1 MLNIWYP
8 CISVCPLTKSLIT
21 LSEWW
26 RIPLGKLLIFEKSCH
41 SLFKKK
47 STYSCLIFT
56 EFVYYYL
63 KASYSYSHEIINRLE
78 SLSH

>member
-26 RIPLGKLLIFEKSCH
+26 RIPLGKLLIFEKSCL
-41 SLFKKK
+41 SYTVNKISTLLFQAYETLGNLFNLSVVPHPHQKN
-47 STYSCLIFT
+47 
-56 EFVYYYL
+56 
-63 KASYSYSHEIINRLE
+63 IIIKQ
-78 SLSH
+78 